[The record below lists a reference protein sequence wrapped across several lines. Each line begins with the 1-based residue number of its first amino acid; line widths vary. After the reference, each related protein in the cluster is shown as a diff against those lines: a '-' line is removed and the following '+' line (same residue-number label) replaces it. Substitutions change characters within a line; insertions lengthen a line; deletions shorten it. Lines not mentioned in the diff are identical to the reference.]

1 MPKSDN
7 RRKTCRGQKRRE
19 NAERNWR
26 LGRPTGAVRTPAPN
40 SPISM
45 DELRRF
51 FGLQATE

>member
-7 RRKTCRGQKRRE
+7 RRKTRRGQKRRE

-26 LGRPTGAVRTPAPN
+26 LGRPTGAVRAPAPN

-45 DELRRF
+45 ERLGMLM
-51 FGLQATE
+51 GLQPIQ